1 MSTKNQSVRLPLAWL
16 NRLPMMSWV
25 GRTDR
30 KTFRADLIAGLTGA
44 ILVLPQGVA
53 FATIA
58 GMPPEYGLY
67 AGMVPAIIAA
77 LFGSSWHL
85 VSGPTT
91 AASIVLFSI
100 LSMHAEPGSA
110 HYVELA
116 LTLTFMVGI
125 VQLVMGFAKLGTLIN
140 FISHSVVIGFTAGAA
155 ILIATKQVKHFFGLD
170 IARGSDFLETLH
182 HFGTH
187 ITEIDPYVLTISA
200 STLAL
205 GILSRVIFPKVP
217 YMMVAMLGGSL
228 ASVGMISVLG
238 AEASIP
244 VVGALPATLPPL
256 SSPDF
261 SMETLRE
268 LAPGVIAVTLLA
280 LTEAVSIARALAVR
294 SGQKINGNQEF
305 IGQGLSNL
313 AGSFFSAYVATGS
326 FNRSGLNYEAGAKTP
341 LASIFAG
348 LLLMLIVLF
357 VAPLVAYLPNAAMAA
372 ILFLVAYGLID
383 FHHIKQILRASRS
396 ETAIM
401 ATTFFA
407 TLFLDLETAIMLGVM
422 LSLGIYLSRT
432 SRPNV
437 LARVPDPD
445 SPRRKFVTLNRDLQS
460 CPQLSIV
467 RIDGSL
473 FFGAVSHVE
482 ERLDKIANPNQYKHL
497 AIVAQ
502 GINFIDIAGSE
513 FLVGEAKKRRAAGG
527 GLYLIRAKEQV
538 MQSLEAGGY
547 AEQIG
552 YENFFDAKSEALKSI
567 FENLD
572 QSVCDNCQARIFNEC
587 QGMSSSLPHEMER
600 KTA

>member
-1 MSTKNQSVRLPLAWL
+1 
-16 NRLPMMSWV
+16 MMTWI

-155 ILIATKQVKHFFGLD
+155 ILIATKQVKHFFGLE
-170 IARGSDFLETLH
+170 IARGSDFIETLH

-187 ITEIDPYVLTISA
+187 ITEIDPHVLTISA
-200 STLAL
+200 ITLAL
-205 GILSRVIFPKVP
+205 GILSRIIFPKVP

-228 ASVGMISVLG
+228 AAVAMTSMLG

-261 SMETLRE
+261 SLETLRE

-341 LASIFAG
+341 LSSIFAG

-401 ATTFFA
+401 GTTFFA

-437 LARVPDPD
+437 LARVPDPA
-445 SPRRKFVTLNRDLQS
+445 SPRRKFVTLNRDLES

-482 ERLDKIANPNQYKHL
+482 ERLDKIANPKQYKHL

-513 FLVGEAKKRRAAGG
+513 FLVSEAKKRREAGG

-538 MQSLEAGGY
+538 MQSLERGGY
-547 AEQIG
+547 AQKIG
-552 YENFFDAKSEALKSI
+552 YENFFDAKSEALKNI
-567 FENLD
+567 FEKLD

-587 QGMSSSLPHEMER
+587 QGMTSSLPSELER